1 MTVWLALHMLGEKAA
16 SDCQVTTLNAE
27 GDLEDGIVG
36 VVAGKV
42 VW

>member
-1 MTVWLALHMLGEKAA
+1 MTVWLVTHMLGDKAA
-16 SDCQVTTLNAE
+16 SDNLNAE